1 MGGIVKCPY
10 CQSTVESDGGTVTCP
25 RCSAVHHEEC
35 WRDNGGCAV
44 ASCEVSA
51 VVISEG
57 LGLIVCGS
65 CGHSEPAGSRFCA
78 GCGRELARAA
88 APSAASPPKLPGLSG
103 SLGTPI
109 AAASIQNA
117 RKPPWRTIG
126 VVAAIAAVLL
136 VLVIALTAGPSQE
149 DRTAE
154 AKANYD
160 ACESGAGEMIDAT
173 RAIDSGVQV
182 VTVTLTNYQ
191 DLVSEAS
198 IADGVVSSAALDPA
212 CNDVYVAAR
221 SALDLYVSAEEE
233 WSTCNDDY
241 YCDLESDTEI
251 RSKWSDAMDLIA
263 EANAGLEAIRQPAS
277 GGG

>member
-1 MGGIVKCPY
+1 M
-10 CQSTVESDGGTVTCP
+10 
-25 RCSAVHHEEC
+25 
-35 WRDNGGCAV
+35 
-44 ASCEVSA
+44 
-51 VVISEG
+51 
-57 LGLIVCGS
+57 
-65 CGHSEPAGSRFCA
+65 
-78 GCGRELARAA
+78 
-88 APSAASPPKLPGLSG
+88 
-103 SLGTPI
+103 
-109 AAASIQNA
+109 
-117 RKPPWRTIG
+117 
-126 VVAAIAAVLL
+126 
-136 VLVIALTAGPSQE
+136 ALTAGPSQE
-149 DRTAE
+149 DRAAE

-160 ACESGAGEMIDAT
+160 ACESGVGEMIDAT